1 MKSKRVLSFLLAA
14 VMVFTAFAAGGC
26 AKKNNNDENETSGI
40 VALNMFIM
48 TEDETSPSAAREV
61 QMAINE
67 ITVPK
72 YKMLVKINY
81 LKPDEYWA
89 AVDAAED
96 STINYVAD
104 EIALLDAEAA
114 DSTDASADTTAD
126 ASGDTT
132 ADASGDTAADASADT
147 AADTTTKTD
156 KPVVKDVSQMT
167 FNEAIDYVFDIDDIT
182 LPEPQIDVFVVD
194 DYDKFLELADD
205 ERLAEIDIKY
215 DRKVLTKYIHPTIL
229 STTSIDGKT
238 YGVPANFKME
248 GKYEF
253 LVFNKDLLDKYHYSV
268 HDLRK
273 IEDMGDYLSLI
284 KANEP
289 GYYPISDLPEM
300 AGAEIYD
307 GILFSLSK
315 LTQIS
320 ASSYPVYLNNS
331 AYADY
336 LKKTASYRQK
346 GYVAS
351 ANGVT
356 DAKYAIEY
364 VTADHLID
372 REWTDESGTSY
383 QAYLYDIPRV
393 TAKEAFKSAMCV
405 SAYSIHKSKAAEL
418 IELFNTDSELANLL
432 QYGISGKHYREEN
445 GIVTYIDTD
454 AENTYRMNNFL
465 TGNTYIKYTTEENAD
480 YVEKAKETNLGTAP
494 SAYFGFQLNFDDVD
508 SKSIY
513 ECVKIF
519 STEALK
525 RVQNGEMTVDEVFNI
540 AGRELN
546 ALGAQWNSDGSA
558 LLGVFGKL
566 ATQQKTSAEKNTSYF
581 VVSEQVETYNDIYKS
596 AEEIAAELAAQE
608 QAEEEAKA
616 EKAAEE
622 EAALE
627 AEIAAEDAAAKENA
641 DNAGDQAA
649 TDVTDTTDTASEAD
663 AA

>member
-1 MKSKRVLSFLLAA
+1 
-14 VMVFTAFAAGGC
+14 MVFTAFAAGGC

-72 YKMLVKINY
+72 YKMLIKINY

-114 DSTDASADTTAD
+114 DSTDASA
-126 ASGDTT
+126 DTT

-494 SAYFGFQLNFDDVD
+494 SAYFGFNLNFDDVD

-525 RVQNGEMTVDEVFNI
+525 RIQNGEMTVDEVFNI

-649 TDVTDTTDTASEAD
+649 ADAAAEADTASEAD

>member
-1 MKSKRVLSFLLAA
+1 MPPSWSSPLLRP
-14 VMVFTAFAAGGC
+14 GGC

-72 YKMLVKINY
+72 YKMLIKINY

-89 AVDAAED
+89 AVDAAEH

-104 EIALLDAEAA
+104 EITLLDAEAA
-114 DSTDASADTTAD
+114 DSADASADTTAD

-132 ADASGDTAADASADT
+132 ADASADT

-336 LKKTASYRQK
+336 LKKTASYRQN
-346 GYVAS
+346 GYVA
-351 ANGVT
+351 AADGVT

-372 REWTDESGTSY
+372 REWTDENGTSY

-393 TAKEAFKSAMCV
+393 TAQEAFKSAMCV

-546 ALGAQWNSDGSA
+546 ALGAQWNSDGSH
-558 LLGVFGKL
+558 
-566 ATQQKTSAEKNTSYF
+566 S
-581 VVSEQVETYNDIYKS
+581 
-596 AEEIAAELAAQE
+596 
-608 QAEEEAKA
+608 
-616 EKAAEE
+616 
-622 EAALE
+622 
-627 AEIAAEDAAAKENA
+627 
-641 DNAGDQAA
+641 
-649 TDVTDTTDTASEAD
+649 
-663 AA
+663 

>member
-72 YKMLVKINY
+72 YKMLIKINY

-126 ASGDTT
+126 ASGDT
-132 ADASGDTAADASADT
+132 AADASADT

-182 LPEPQIDVFVVD
+182 LSEPQIDVFVVD

-356 DAKYAIEY
+356 NAKYAIEY
-364 VTADHLID
+364 VTSDHLID
-372 REWTDESGTSY
+372 REWTDENGTSY

-649 TDVTDTTDTASEAD
+649 ADAAAEADTASEAD

>member
-132 ADASGDTAADASADT
+132 ADASGDT

-320 ASSYPVYLNNS
+320 TSSYPVYLNNS

-336 LKKTASYRQK
+336 LKKTASYRQN
-346 GYVAS
+346 GYVA
-351 ANGVT
+351 AADGVT

-372 REWTDESGTSY
+372 REWTDENGTSY

-641 DNAGDQAA
+641 DNVGDEAA

>member
-1 MKSKRVLSFLLAA
+1 
-14 VMVFTAFAAGGC
+14 MVFTAFAAGGC

-273 IEDMGDYLSLI
+273 IEDMGNYLSLI

-289 GYYPISDLPEM
+289 SYYPISDLPEM

-320 ASSYPVYLNNS
+320 TSSYPVYLNNS

-356 DAKYAIEY
+356 DEKYAIEY
-364 VTADHLID
+364 VTAVHLID
-372 REWTDESGTSY
+372 REWTDENGTSY

-494 SAYFGFQLNFDDVD
+494 SAYFGFNLNFDDVD

-649 TDVTDTTDTASEAD
+649 ADAAAEADTASEAD

>member
-72 YKMLVKINY
+72 YKMLIKINY
-81 LKPDEYWA
+81 LRPDEYWA

-96 STINYVAD
+96 STIHYVAD

-114 DSTDASADTTAD
+114 DSADASA
-126 ASGDTT
+126 DTT

-320 ASSYPVYLNNS
+320 TSSYPVYLNNS

-336 LKKTASYRQK
+336 LKKTASYRQN
-346 GYVAS
+346 GYVA
-351 ANGVT
+351 AADGVT
-356 DAKYAIEY
+356 NAKYAIEY

-372 REWTDESGTSY
+372 REWTDENGTSY

-432 QYGISGKHYREEN
+432 QYGISGKHYRAEN

-494 SAYFGFQLNFDDVD
+494 SAYFGFNLNFDDVD

-525 RVQNGEMTVDEVFNI
+525 RIQNGEMTVDEVFNI

-546 ALGAQWNSDGSA
+546 ALGAQWNSDGST

-608 QAEEEAKA
+608 QAEEQAKA

-649 TDVTDTTDTASEAD
+649 ADAAAEADTASEAD

>member
-72 YKMLVKINY
+72 YKMLIKINY

-114 DSTDASADTTAD
+114 DSTDASA
-126 ASGDTT
+126 DTT

-372 REWTDESGTSY
+372 REWTDENGTSY

-649 TDVTDTTDTASEAD
+649 ADAAAEADTASEAD

>member
-72 YKMLVKINY
+72 YKMLIKINY

-114 DSTDASADTTAD
+114 DSTDASA
-126 ASGDTT
+126 DTT

-372 REWTDESGTSY
+372 REWTDENGTSY

-494 SAYFGFQLNFDDVD
+494 SAYFGFNLNFDDVD

-641 DNAGDQAA
+641 DNVGDEAA

>member
-126 ASGDTT
+126 ASGDT
-132 ADASGDTAADASADT
+132 AADASADT

-238 YGVPANFKME
+238 YGVPVNFKMD

-320 ASSYPVYLNNS
+320 TSSYPVYLNNS

-336 LKKTASYRQK
+336 LKKTASYRQN
-346 GYVAS
+346 GYVA
-351 ANGVT
+351 AADGVT
-356 DAKYAIEY
+356 NAKYAIEY

-372 REWTDESGTSY
+372 REWTDENGTSY

-641 DNAGDQAA
+641 DNAGDEAA

>member
-126 ASGDTT
+126 ASGDTAADAAGDTT
-132 ADASGDTAADASADT
+132 ADASTDT

-336 LKKTASYRQK
+336 LKKTASYRQN
-346 GYVAS
+346 GYVA
-351 ANGVT
+351 AADGVT

-372 REWTDESGTSY
+372 REWTDENGTSY

-641 DNAGDQAA
+641 DNAGDEAA

>member
-132 ADASGDTAADASADT
+132 ADASADT

-372 REWTDESGTSY
+372 REWTDENGTSY

-649 TDVTDTTDTASEAD
+649 ADAAAEADTASEAD

>member
-114 DSTDASADTTAD
+114 DSTDASA
-126 ASGDTT
+126 DTT

-372 REWTDESGTSY
+372 REWTDENGTSY

-649 TDVTDTTDTASEAD
+649 ADAAAEADTASEAD

>member
-72 YKMLVKINY
+72 YKMLIKINY

-114 DSTDASADTTAD
+114 DSTDASADTT
-126 ASGDTT
+126 
-132 ADASGDTAADASADT
+132 ADASADT

-289 GYYPISDLPEM
+289 SYYPISDLPEM

-372 REWTDESGTSY
+372 REWTDENGTSY

-649 TDVTDTTDTASEAD
+649 ADAAAEADTASEAD

>member
-114 DSTDASADTTAD
+114 DSTDASAD
-126 ASGDTT
+126 
-132 ADASGDTAADASADT
+132 ASADT
-147 AADTTTKTD
+147 AADTITKTD

-372 REWTDESGTSY
+372 REWTDENGTSY

-465 TGNTYIKYTTEENAD
+465 TGNTYIKYTTKENAD

-622 EAALE
+622 EAAHE

-649 TDVTDTTDTASEAD
+649 ADAAAEADTASEAD

>member
-126 ASGDTT
+126 ASGDT
-132 ADASGDTAADASADT
+132 AADASADT

-238 YGVPANFKME
+238 YGVPVNFKMD

-320 ASSYPVYLNNS
+320 ASSYPVYLNNA

-336 LKKTASYRQK
+336 LKKTASYRQN
-346 GYVAS
+346 GYVA
-351 ANGVT
+351 AADGVT
-356 DAKYAIEY
+356 NAKYAIEY

-372 REWTDESGTSY
+372 REWTDENGTSY

-405 SAYSIHKSKAAEL
+405 SAYSIHKSKADEL

-465 TGNTYIKYTTEENAD
+465 TGNTYIKYTTEENDD

-641 DNAGDQAA
+641 DNAGDEAA

>member
-114 DSTDASADTTAD
+114 DSTDASA
-126 ASGDTT
+126 DTT

-320 ASSYPVYLNNS
+320 ASSYPVYLNNA

-364 VTADHLID
+364 VTAGHLID
-372 REWTDESGTSY
+372 REWTDENGTSY

-432 QYGISGKHYREEN
+432 QYGISGKHYRAEN

-494 SAYFGFQLNFDDVD
+494 SAYFGFNLNFDDVD

-525 RVQNGEMTVDEVFNI
+525 RIQNGEMTVDEVFNI

-546 ALGAQWNSDGSA
+546 ALGAQWNSDGST

-608 QAEEEAKA
+608 QAEEQAKA

-649 TDVTDTTDTASEAD
+649 ADAAAEADTASEAD

>member
-72 YKMLVKINY
+72 YKMLIKINY

-114 DSTDASADTTAD
+114 DSADASADTAADAVGDTTAD

-132 ADASGDTAADASADT
+132 ADAST
-147 AADTTTKTD
+147 DTTTKTD

-372 REWTDESGTSY
+372 REWTDENGTSY

-641 DNAGDQAA
+641 DNAGDEAA
-649 TDVTDTTDTASEAD
+649 ADAAAEADTASEAVS
-663 AA
+663 A

>member
-126 ASGDTT
+126 ASGDT
-132 ADASGDTAADASADT
+132 AADASADT

-238 YGVPANFKME
+238 YGVPVNFKMD

-320 ASSYPVYLNNS
+320 ASSYPVYLNNA

-336 LKKTASYRQK
+336 LKKTASYRQN
-346 GYVAS
+346 GYVA
-351 ANGVT
+351 AADGVT
-356 DAKYAIEY
+356 NAKYAIEY

-372 REWTDESGTSY
+372 REWTDENGTSY

-405 SAYSIHKSKAAEL
+405 SAYSIHKSKADEL

-641 DNAGDQAA
+641 DNAGDEAA